1 MPDSASSG
9 LNVNRMLLTMACLVI
24 IIAGI
29 KAADQLF
36 VPFLMALLVA
46 IISAPILQAC
56 LKLRFPEW
64 LALLIVVLI
73 LVGGAATIG
82 LVFGSTIDD
91 FQRAAKGADGY
102 EAKVSN
108 ITTQTVSWL
117 NNSKWLKDN
126 GLTIPEGEILK
137 YLDPSQAI
145 SLLGKTLNAFGGV
158 LTNSFFILLTALFL
172 LVELSHFPAKM
183 RASLKDP
190 EQSLVQLT
198 EIAANVNR
206 YLGIKTLTSLATGV
220 FITIWLLFTGVD
232 FPVLWGLVAFLLNYI
247 PNIGSI
253 LAAIPAVLLG
263 LVDGGISTAV
273 WTVVGY
279 FVANIVIGN
288 FVEPRFMGRGLG
300 LSTLVVFIS
309 LVFWGWV
316 LGPVGMFLSVPLTV
330 AVKVALEASDSTRWI
345 AVLLGSEIPVIA
357 DNGETKTSAVASDV
371 KPIEQASEQ

>member
-1 MPDSASSG
+1 MSDSSSI
-9 LNVNRMLLTMACLVI
+9 NFTANRILLTLACLVV

-29 KAADQLF
+29 KAADELF
-36 VPFLMALLVA
+36 VPFLMAILVA

-64 LALLIVVLI
+64 LALLVVVVL
-73 LVGGAATIG
+73 LVGAAATIG

-91 FQRAAKGADGY
+91 FQAAAPAY
-102 EAKVSN
+102 EVRVRELTNEA
-108 ITTQTVSWL
+108 ISWL
-117 NNSKWLKDN
+117 NGRGIAVSSD
-126 GLTIPEGEILK
+126 EILK

-145 SLLGKTLNAFGGV
+145 KLFGQTLNAFGGV

-172 LVELSHFPAKM
+172 LVELSHLPAKM
-183 RASLKDP
+183 RVSLNDP
-190 EQSLVQLT
+190 EQSLGQVH
-198 EIAANVNR
+198 EIASNVNR
-206 YLGIKTLTSLATGV
+206 YLGIKTLTSLGTGL
-220 FITIWLLFTGVD
+220 FISIWLYFTGVD
-232 FPVLWGLVAFLLNYI
+232 FPILWGLVAFLLNYI

-263 LVDGGISTAV
+263 LVGGGLSMAL
-273 WTVVGY
+273 WTVTGY
-279 FVANIVIGN
+279 FIANIVIGN

-330 AVKVALEASDSTRWI
+330 AVKVAMEASESTRWI
-345 AVLLGSEIPVIA
+345 AILLGSEVPTVT
-357 DNGETKTSAVASDV
+357 DPPESKSAPA
-371 KPIEQASEQ
+371 PGITE